1 VTRTSE
7 HLQLAGMDRARYFA
21 PTVICIY
28 LAAVCV
34 VLILTSAFL
43 VRLQDAIAV
52 TVAGVFGLMLTGG
65 LGFLFW
71 RAQRRDLRYTLWVTA
86 ADATANFAWV
96 QSAAQRAGWR
106 IVRAEAGRRLDAEV
120 SVSLLDRGERV
131 AVQFRGNDVLVASI
145 CDPSVGFSL
154 VGRRHC
160 AAHRELV
167 RQALLAHSGEGGI
180 AAESGEGGIAA
191 RSTEPQR

>member
-1 VTRTSE
+1 VSRTAE
-7 HLQLAGMDRARYFA
+7 RLQLAGLDRVRYFA
-21 PTVICIY
+21 PTAICMY
-28 LAAVCV
+28 LSAVCV
-34 VLILTSAFL
+34 VLIFTAAFL
-43 VRLQDAIAV
+43 VSLQDAIAV

-71 RAQRRDLRYTLWVTA
+71 RAQRRDLQYTQLATA
-86 ADATANFAWV
+86 ADATSNFAQV
-96 QSAAQRAGWR
+96 LSAAQRAGWR
-106 IVRAEAGRRLDAEV
+106 IVRAEPGRRLDAEI
-120 SVSLLDRGERV
+120 SVSLLDKGERV

-167 RQALLAHSGEGGI
+167 RQAVLAPGGVGI
-180 AAESGEGGIAA
+180 AAGSN
-191 RSTEPQR
+191 EPGP